1 MLVPICQ
8 VGEITAYSG
17 DVEVT
22 HGMIDGWVGNFG
34 EHEKVPM
41 GMGHL
46 NPNYALP
53 DTDKKPL
60 CWADALFRAGD
71 YCMARLTDWT
81 PEGKSAAVENA
92 FKNFSIETTGGD
104 EDRIKYIAALG
115 AYDSAVDFKTPDGER
130 FQPFDFAGALGDEG
144 QVMLAAAMG
153 YTMPYKEPPKKI
165 TDLFDDDKGPG
176 IWTSAFNSSY
186 KKNQDDGEAAKA
198 AWGAVKNA
206 GYSKGKDGKYSKS
219 KQAATAAK
227 GATMGAVKEKA
238 LAALRDVQGWLEGS
252 PEGEPQV
259 NPAPVTAAAPPVG
272 EPVILEA
279 QVLVEPPQVIAL
291 RAEMDELKK
300 TVASQ
305 KVEFVAAS
313 LHAESKEL
321 CSAMS
326 AAPRFE
332 KPLAQVLAS
341 IPLEAEVVIAEADDP
356 EKVVKASAREWFKN
370 VLLAKGTEKL
380 EDPAKLTKPPK
391 QKEVKQFAT
400 PKEGLPED
408 EAALEELN
416 TKARSLSKIEGIPIG
431 EAQAKV
437 LTEYRKEQKEA

>member
-34 EHEKVPM
+34 AHEKVPI

-46 NPNYALP
+46 NPNYALS

-60 CWADALFRAGD
+60 CWVDALFRAGD

-81 PEGKSAAVENA
+81 PEGKAAAVENA
-92 FKNFSIETTGGD
+92 FKNFSIETTGGA
-104 EDRIKYIAALG
+104 EDRIKYVAALG

-130 FQPFDFAGALGDEG
+130 FQPFDFAGALGETG

-165 TDLFDDDKGPG
+165 TDLFADDKGPG
-176 IWTSAFNSSY
+176 IWTAAFNSSY
-186 KKNQDDGEAAKA
+186 KKNQDDEEAAKA

-219 KQAATAAK
+219 NKAAQAAEGGQMAEEQAAAK
-227 GATMGAVKEKA
+227 AAEDGFVKQVLARLGIGESRASKADETLDAPVVAAAVTKPEESPEFKA
-238 LAALRDVQGWLEGS
+238 LAARTALLE
-252 PEGEPQV
+252 
-259 NPAPVTAAAPPVG
+259 
-272 EPVILEA
+272 
-279 QVLVEPPQVIAL
+279 
-291 RAEMDELKK
+291 K

-313 LHAESKEL
+313 LTHESKEL
-321 CSAMS
+321 CLAIK

-332 KPLAQVLAS
+332 KPLAQVLAL
-341 IPLEAEVVIAEADDP
+341 IPPEAEIVIVEADDE

-380 EDPAKLTKPPK
+380 EDPATLTKPPK
-391 QKEVKQFAT
+391 QKTVQQFAV
-400 PKEGLPED
+400 PKTGLPTD
-408 EAALEELN
+408 EAALAELD
-416 TKARSLSKIEGIPIG
+416 TKARALSLSEGISIG
-431 EAQAKV
+431 EAQTKV
-437 LTEYRKEQKEA
+437 NAEYFKEQKEAA

>member
-34 EHEKVPM
+34 EHEKVPI

-60 CWADALFRAGD
+60 CWADALFRVGD

-92 FKNFSIETTGGD
+92 FKNFSIETTGGN

-130 FQPFDFAGALGDEG
+130 FQPFDFAGALGGEG
-144 QVMLAAAMG
+144 QKMLAAAMG
-153 YTMPYKEPPKKI
+153 YTMPYKAPPKKI
-165 TDLFDDDKGPG
+165 TDLFDDEKGPNA
-176 IWTSAFNSSY
+176 WMKAFNGAYEQY
-186 KKNQDDGEAAKA
+186 KGDEAKA
-198 AWGAVKNA
+198 NATAWAQIKEM
-206 GYSKGKDGKYSKS
+206 GYTKGKDGKYRKS
-219 KQAATAAK
+219 KQAAKAAK

-238 LAALRDVQGWLEGS
+238 LAALKDVEAWLKGV

-259 NPAPVTAAAPPVG
+259 DPAPVTAAAPPAG
-272 EPVILEA
+272 EPVKESPEVKVLTAKLEK
-279 QVLVEPPQVIAL
+279 LEKKVE
-291 RAEMDELKK
+291 
-300 TVASQ
+300 SQ
-305 KVEFVAAS
+305 KVEFAATS
-313 LHAESKEL
+313 LLAESKEL
-321 CSAMS
+321 CL
-326 AAPRFE
+326 AAKAQPRFE
-332 KPLAQVLAS
+332 KPFAQLLTH
-341 IPLEAEVVIAEADDP
+341 IPPEAEVVLAEADDP
-356 EKVVKASAREWFKN
+356 EKVVKAPAREFLKN

-380 EDPAKLTKPPK
+380 EDPALLTKPPK
-391 QKEVKQFAT
+391 QKTVQQFAT
-400 PKEGLPED
+400 PKTGLPDD
-408 EAALEELN
+408 EGALAELD
-416 TKARSLSKIEGIPIG
+416 TKARTLSLADGISIG
-431 EAQAKV
+431 DAQKKV
-437 LTEYRKEQKEA
+437 LAEYHKEQKEA